1 MCGRFTQMM
10 EWAELVRLYRLADN
24 WYGRNTPARFN
35 VAPTQTVP
43 FVHQG
48 RDGEQELSEGRWW
61 LVPFWAKEMPKHPTF
76 NARSE
81 EADVKSSFKD
91 SFKSKRCLV
100 PADGFY
106 EWTKGED
113 GGKDPW
119 FIHLPDR
126 KPFSFAGLWAYNKTL
141 DVTSCTIL
149 TMAAGQPMKQLHD
162 RQPVILEPEAYDVWL
177 SSETTTPDAK
187 ALLQRNLD
195 GELEFH
201 RVSRDINSSRFEGD
215 PGINV
220 AFAGA

>member
-1 MCGRFTQMM
+1 M
-10 EWAELVRLYRLADN
+10 
-24 WYGRNTPARFN
+24 ARPFLGEGN
-35 VAPTQTVP
+35 AQAPDVY
-43 FVHQG
+43 
-48 RDGEQELSEGRWW
+48 
-61 LVPFWAKEMPKHPTF
+61 
-76 NARSE
+76 ARSE

-91 SFKSKRCLV
+91 SFKAKRCLV

-141 DVTSCTIL
+141 DVISCTIL
-149 TMAAGQPMKQLHD
+149 TMVADQPMKQLHD
-162 RQPVILEPEAYDVWL
+162 RQPVILEPDAYDAWL
-177 SSETTTPDAK
+177 STETSTPDAK

-195 GELEFH
+195 GELQFH
-201 RVSRDINSSRFEGD
+201 RVSRNINSSKFEGD